1 MDISSC
7 PQSRKDVL
15 YTKAR
20 EAFGGARSTAAYY
33 RLMRPYLGESLAW
46 PSSCEGAVTPRAS
59 APSESAVTL
68 GAPQPRV
75 RAL

>member
-33 RLMRPYLGESLAW
+33 RLMRPYLGESPAW
-46 PSSCEGAVTPRAS
+46 PSSCEDAVTLRAP
-59 APSESAVTL
+59 APSEGAMTT
-68 GAPQPRV
+68 GAPGPE
-75 RAL
+75 